1 MKKSL
6 KYFLALAMTG
16 AFLLQATP
24 ASAQQ
29 LVVGTQTQKQG
40 ESEDEMV
47 RILQQIEDKYTD
59 EDNVIDETKSDGEE
73 EAPKKTVVEKKRRT
87 LKPEDFNKEYPPTP
101 NGKARGTVKE
111 NVDAGNN
118 EYPITH
124 YNKTDDPGKKG
135 TAARDKTKPSNP
147 NEGDEIP
154 ASARQFLT
162 VQTESGKVFYIIVNH
177 DESADNAILLIEPTE
192 QDLINMIEPDE
203 KKPEPEPEPVPEPE
217 PEPAKEPEPE
227 KKGSFFGYLIALIII
242 GGAVYGLYFVKK
254 LKSAENDDL
263 DEDFEDDEDQGQDD
277 EIMYDTYEEYED
289 EDAGDE

>member
-24 ASAQQ
+24 ASARQ
-29 LVVGTQTQKQG
+29 LVVGTQTEKKG

-47 RILQQIEDKYTD
+47 RILQQIEDKYSDKEDVDDDMDPD
-59 EDNVIDETKSDGEE
+59 ED
-73 EAPKKTVVEKKRRT
+73 EAPKKKVVEKKRRT
-87 LKPEDFNKEYPPTP
+87 VKPEDFNKEYPPTP

-118 EYPITH
+118 EYPVTH
-124 YNKTDDPGKKG
+124 YNKSDDPSKKG

-203 KKPEPEPEPVPEPE
+203 KKPEPKPEPE
-217 PEPAKEPEPE
+217 PEPKPEPEKEPEPE
-227 KKGSFFGYLIALIII
+227 KKGSFLGYLIAIII
-242 GGAVYGLYFVKK
+242 AGGAVYGLYFVKK
-254 LKSAENDDL
+254 LKAAENDDL
-263 DEDFEDDEDQGQDD
+263 DEDFEDEDHDESD
-277 EIMYDTYEEYED
+277 EIVYDTYEDYED

>member
-24 ASAQQ
+24 ASARQ
-29 LVVGTQTQKQG
+29 LVVGTQTEKKG

-47 RILQQIEDKYTD
+47 RILQQIEDKYSDKEDVDDDTDPD
-59 EDNVIDETKSDGEE
+59 ED
-73 EAPKKTVVEKKRRT
+73 EAPKKKVVEKKRRT
-87 LKPEDFNKEYPPTP
+87 VKPEDFNKEYPPTP

-124 YNKTDDPGKKG
+124 YNKSDDPNKKG

-147 NEGDEIP
+147 NEGEEIP

-203 KKPEPEPEPVPEPE
+203 KKPEPKPEPE
-217 PEPAKEPEPE
+217 PEPKPEPEKEPEPE
-227 KKGSFFGYLIALIII
+227 KKGSFLGYLIAIII
-242 GGAVYGLYFVKK
+242 AGGAVYGLYFVKK
-254 LKSAENDDL
+254 LKAAENDDL
-263 DEDFEDDEDQGQDD
+263 DEDFEDEDHDESD
-277 EIMYDTYEEYED
+277 EIVYDTYEDYED